1 MKRVHDKN
9 ETLQQIR
16 NLSCLNAVAN
26 ISQHEDKMWEK
37 VKNNLDNENKNIS
50 EFQ

>member
-1 MKRVHDKN
+1 MKRFHDKN

-16 NLSCLNAVAN
+16 NLSCLNAVGN